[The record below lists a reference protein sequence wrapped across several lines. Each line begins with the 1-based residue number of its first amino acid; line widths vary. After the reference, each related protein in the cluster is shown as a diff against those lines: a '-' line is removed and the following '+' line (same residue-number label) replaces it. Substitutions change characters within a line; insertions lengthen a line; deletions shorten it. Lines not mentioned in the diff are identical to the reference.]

1 MLGQL
6 FVYINDQLFVYI
18 YTFIWYL
25 CGLPTSTCNS
35 QQHEPWTWMLLISS
49 LKFPSEFSK
58 ESECFWKSGWLYNSK
73 WQLVQNVIRIEVE
86 RTKMKNLIIP
96 LDATAN
102 MFSFLLLHRYWN
114 HLLMCGFLQ
123 IRIHFLWRKWLQYFP
138 IFFLALSQCFKMAKN
153 GQKCLIRKVK
163 YLNFPANF
171 AAKVNKQLTLLSKM

>member
-1 MLGQL
+1 MLW
-6 FVYINDQLFVYI
+6 
-18 YTFIWYL
+18 TFSFSK
-25 CGLPTSTCNS
+25 TS
-35 QQHEPWTWMLLISS
+35 ES
-49 LKFPSEFSK
+49 LK
-58 ESECFWKSGWLYNSK
+58 ESECFSKCGWLYNSK

-102 MFSFLLLHRYWN
+102 MFSFLLFHRYWN

-153 GQKCLIRKVK
+153 GQKCLIWKIK
-163 YLNFPANF
+163 HLNFPANF
-171 AAKVNKQLTLLSKM
+171 VAKVNKQLTLLSKM